1 MRLSRFTSWCT
12 AGWRGAPLRFGC
24 AAAVALTSAVGF
36 AQAERVLTLAEAL
49 RIARAQSRDGAAAR
63 SRKEQADT
71 GSQAAWSALLPTLT
85 AQGKYT
91 HNYKQV
97 ELDTSSFNQGV
108 LNLAEAI
115 RTNANNPGLSAAV
128 SDFQNALR
136 ANAGGPAVITPLNQ
150 LDGLA

>member
-1 MRLSRFTSWCT
+1 MRLSRFTSRCT
-12 AGWRGAPLRFGC
+12 GGWRAASLGLGC
-24 AAAVALTSAVGF
+24 AAAVALTSAVCF
-36 AQAERVLTLAEAL
+36 AQAERVLTLADAL
-49 RIARAQSRDGAAAR
+49 RIARAQSRDVAAAR
-63 SRKEQADT
+63 SRKEQVDT
-71 GSQAAWSALLPTLT
+71 GIQQAWSALLPTLS

-97 ELDTSSFNQGV
+97 VLDTSSFNQGV

-115 RTNANNPGLSAAV
+115 RINANNPTLSAAV